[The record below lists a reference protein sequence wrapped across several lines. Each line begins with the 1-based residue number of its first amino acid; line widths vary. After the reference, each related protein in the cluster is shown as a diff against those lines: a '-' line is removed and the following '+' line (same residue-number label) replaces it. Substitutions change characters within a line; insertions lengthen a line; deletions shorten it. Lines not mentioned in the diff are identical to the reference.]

1 MRAPPSRFSE
11 GAAADRWRYHP
22 AMELLERGAFLG
34 SLESW
39 LATARNGEGRMVLLG
54 GEAGIG
60 KTALVRA
67 FCDRHGDDAC
77 VLWGACDAL
86 RTPRPL
92 GPLLDIAREAG
103 GELASVVAAEP
114 TRHRLFGAFLD
125 LLDSAGRP
133 VVAVVEDA
141 HWADEATLDLLV
153 FVGRRVA
160 GASAMVIVTYRDDE
174 VGPGHP
180 LGTVIG
186 DLATAG
192 WVHRLELQALT
203 REAVATLARPQG
215 IDPDRLHQTTGG
227 NPFFVTEVLAAPS
240 REVPATVRDAV
251 LARAARLSP
260 VARGA
265 LDAAAV
271 VPDRVELTL
280 LEAVAGAD
288 AAAIE
293 ECLRAGMLRDDGRG
307 VRFRHELARLAVERA
322 VPAARRVE
330 LHRQILAHLVVASR
344 DEPAR
349 LAHHAEEAGMAAAVL
364 EHATAAAERA
374 AALGAHREA
383 VDHYAMALRFAGGL
397 APRRLAELLERYAVE
412 CEYTERVSE
421 ALDAADQALGC
432 WRREG
437 DREREGALLGRRS
450 WFLWGV
456 GRSAEALQ
464 SAAAGVAVLEVA
476 PAGPALAGAYTWLAY
491 VRMLAR
497 DIPGAIEV
505 GGRAIEL
512 TERFGHHEQLSRALN
527 AVGSAQWFS
536 DPDQAPLTLGRSL
549 EVAREHGY
557 DQLAAIALSNL
568 GSGAGEIRRYA
579 LADDWLREAIAWCA
593 ERDLDA
599 NRRYAQA
606 WLARCQFEQG
616 RWSEAGTTMASFA
629 AERLAMPPS
638 RIVALTVLGRLR
650 TRRGDPDAL
659 APLKEAWELAVRTGH
674 LQRTWPVAAGRAEHA
689 WLTGQP
695 AALPDLVAE
704 PFELARRL
712 GHEWATGELGFWL
725 WRAGALDHPPA
736 GAARPYALQ
745 IAGDWR
751 AAAEAW
757 RELGCPYEQALA
769 LADSDAERD
778 LLAAL
783 EQLERLGARPAADA
797 VAARLRELGVRRLPR
812 RPRRATLANP
822 AGLTARELEVL
833 ALLGADLRNADIA
846 ARLHVS
852 EKTVDH
858 HVSAILAK
866 LGVRSRR
873 EAAQVAAAR
882 GIGPQDGEPA
892 APR

>member
-1 MRAPPSRFSE
+1 
-11 GAAADRWRYHP
+11 
-22 AMELLERGAFLG
+22 MELLERGAFLG

-39 LATARNGEGRMVLLG
+39 LAAARNGEGCMVLLG

-67 FCDRHGDDAC
+67 FCDRHGTDAG

-114 TRHRLFGAFLD
+114 TRYRLFGAFLD

-133 VVAVVEDA
+133 VVAVVDDA

-160 GASAMVIVTYRDDE
+160 GTSAMVVVTYRDDE

-186 DLATAG
+186 DLATAR
-192 WVHRLELQALT
+192 WVHRLELPALT
-203 REAVATLARPQG
+203 REAVATLAHPQG
-215 IDPDRLHQTTGG
+215 IDPDRLHETTGG

-240 REVPATVRDAV
+240 GAVPLTVRDAV
-251 LARAARLSP
+251 LARTARLSP
-260 VARGA
+260 AARGA

-271 VPDRVELTL
+271 VPDRVELML

-307 VRFRHELARLAVERA
+307 VRFRHELARLAVEQA
-322 VPAARRVE
+322 ISAARRVE
-330 LHRQILAHLVVASR
+330 LHRQILAHLVVASQ

-364 EHATAAAERA
+364 EHAPAAAERA
-374 AALGAHREA
+374 SALGAHREA
-383 VDHYAMALRFAGGL
+383 VDHYATALRFAGGL
-397 APRRLAELLERYAVE
+397 APRRLAELLERYALE
-412 CEYTERVSE
+412 CEYTERVAE
-421 ALDAADQALGC
+421 ALDAADRALGC

-456 GRSAEALQ
+456 GRSAEALE
-464 SAAAGVAVLEVA
+464 SAASGVAVLEEVA
-476 PAGPALAGAYTWLAY
+476 PAGPALAGAYTWLALR
-491 VRMLAR
+491 RMLNR
-497 DIPGAIEV
+497 DIPGAIEA

-512 TERFGHHEQLSRALN
+512 AERFGQPEHLSRALN

-536 DPDQAPLTLGRSL
+536 DPEQAPLTLGRSL
-549 EVAREHGY
+549 QVAREHGY
-557 DQLAAIALSNL
+557 DQLAANAMGNL

-579 LADDWLREAIAWCA
+579 LADHWLREAISWCT

-606 WLARCQFEQG
+606 WLARCHFEQG
-616 RWSEAGTTMASFA
+616 RWSEAGTTVASFA

-650 TRRGDPDAL
+650 TRRGDPDAR
-659 APLKEAWELAVRTGH
+659 APLEEAWELAVRTGD

-695 AALPDLVAE
+695 PALPDLVAE
-704 PFELARRL
+704 PFALARRL
-712 GHEWATGELGFWL
+712 GHEWAIGELGFWL
-725 WRAGALDHPPA
+725 WRAGALDTPPA

-745 IAGDWR
+745 MAGDWR

-757 RELGCPYEQALA
+757 QQLGCPYEHALA

-783 EQLERLGARPAADA
+783 DQLERLGARPAADA
-797 VAARLRELGVRRLPR
+797 VAARLRELGVRRRPR

-833 ALLGADLRNADIA
+833 GLLGADLRNADIA
-846 ARLHVS
+846 ARLHIS

-866 LGVRSRR
+866 LGVRTRR
-873 EAAQVAAAR
+873 EATQVAVAR

>member
-1 MRAPPSRFSE
+1 
-11 GAAADRWRYHP
+11 
-22 AMELLERGAFLG
+22 MELLERGAFLG

-39 LATARNGEGRMVLLG
+39 LAAARNGEGCMVLVG

-60 KTALVRA
+60 KTALARA
-67 FCDRHGDDAC
+67 FCDRHATDAR

-92 GPLLDIAREAG
+92 GPLLDIAREVG

-114 TRHRLFGAFLD
+114 SRHRLFAAFLD
-125 LLDSAGRP
+125 LLASAGAPDSPGHPPGVPRTPP
-133 VVAVVEDA
+133 VLAVVEDA

-160 GASAMVIVTYRDDE
+160 GTSAMVVVTYRDDE
-174 VGPGHP
+174 VGPEHP

-186 DLATAG
+186 DLATAR
-192 WVHRLELQALT
+192 WVHRLELPALT

-227 NPFFVTEVLAAPS
+227 NPFFVTEVLAAP
-240 REVPATVRDAV
+240 RRQVPPTVRDAV

-260 VARGA
+260 EARGA

-271 VPDRVELTL
+271 VPDRVELML

-288 AAAIE
+288 AAAID
-293 ECLRAGMLRDDGRG
+293 ECLRAGMLREDGRG

-322 VPAARRVE
+322 IPAARRVQ

-349 LAHHAEEAGMAAAVL
+349 LAHHAEEAGMEAAVL

-374 AALGAHREA
+374 SALGAHREA
-383 VDHYAMALRFAGGL
+383 VDHYATALRFAGGL
-397 APRRLAELLERYAVE
+397 APRQLAELLERYAVE
-412 CEYTERVSE
+412 CEYTERVAE
-421 ALDAADQALGC
+421 ALDAAERALGR

-437 DREREGALLGRRS
+437 DREREGALLARRC

-456 GRSAEALQ
+456 GRSGEALE
-464 SAAAGVAVLEVA
+464 SAAAGVAVLEEVA

-491 VRMLAR
+491 VRMLDR

-512 TERFGHHEQLSRALN
+512 AERFGQHEHLSRALN

-549 EVAREHGY
+549 QVAREHGD
-557 DQLAAIALSNL
+557 DQLAAVALSNL

-579 LADDWLREAIAWCA
+579 LADRWLREAIAWCA

-616 RWSEAGTTMASFA
+616 RWSEAGTTVASFA

-659 APLKEAWELAVRTGH
+659 APLEEAWELAVRTSH

-695 AALPDLVAE
+695 AALSGLVAE

-712 GHEWATGELGFWL
+712 GHEWAIGELGFWL
-725 WRAGALDHPPA
+725 WRAGALDSPPA

-745 IAGDWR
+745 MAGDWR

-757 RELGCPYEQALA
+757 HQLGCPYEHALA
-769 LADSDAERD
+769 LADSDAEAD

-783 EQLERLGARPAADA
+783 DLLERLGARPAADA
-797 VAARLRELGVRRLPR
+797 VASRLRELGVRRLPR

-833 ALLGADLRNADIA
+833 ALLGADLRNVDIA
-846 ARLHVS
+846 ARLHIA

-873 EAAQVAAAR
+873 EATQVAAAR
-882 GIGPQDGEPA
+882 GIGAEDGEPA